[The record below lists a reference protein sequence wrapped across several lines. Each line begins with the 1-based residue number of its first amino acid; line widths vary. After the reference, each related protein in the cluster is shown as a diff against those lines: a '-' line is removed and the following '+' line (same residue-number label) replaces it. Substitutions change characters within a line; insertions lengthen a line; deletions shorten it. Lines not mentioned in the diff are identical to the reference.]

1 MAAATAHNTA
11 LHITMAARLDEG
23 DSLVAA
29 ARVFTTGLEEAE
41 EEGEEES
48 GPTQG
53 ELLPE
58 ENETEK
64 E

>member
-1 MAAATAHNTA
+1 
-11 LHITMAARLDEG
+11 MAARLDEG